1 MTFKE
6 LREVIRDDE
15 PVCIIQNDST
25 FEQISS
31 IYKLKNNY
39 DNANIRYIQHGTVYL
54 EETEDYLKGI
64 IVYLD
69 F

>member
-1 MTFKE
+1 MVFKE

-15 PVCIIQNDST
+15 PVCIIQNDVIYSNRC
-25 FEQISS
+25 IS
-31 IYKLKNNY
+31 KLENNY

-54 EETEDYLKGI
+54 EDSEDYLKGI